1 MTETRSLRGRV
12 NDNEPN
18 PVDVHVGNRIRL
30 RRTILHITQQ
40 QMAEMLGL
48 TFQQIQKYEKGKSPR
63 IFILINYKNIH
74 YEAVWSFSGKPFLAW
89 SWHYFSSV
97 FSRCPF
103 YR

>member
-1 MTETRSLRGRV
+1 MKETKSLRGRV

-48 TFQQIQKYEKGKSPR
+48 TFQQIQNFALNVS
-63 IFILINYKNIH
+63 NYN
-74 YEAVWSFSGKPFLAW
+74 
-89 SWHYFSSV
+89 
-97 FSRCPF
+97 
-103 YR
+103 